1 MQVPRGPCTL
11 ACVREQNPYLLLPF
25 HLGTCPPALRPL
37 FSSLASWTLQFPTKS
52 ALALGTCCRKR
63 GICVCSVHILGGCGL
78 LEGALPGR
86 RRPRGGGGPA
96 SGEAEGSSLRPALL
110 PPFLLPLPPPP
121 FLSLPPLPSSHGS
134 FFLVPGS
141 PVPQPGSLRGSPGRL
156 WAVLLHVPSI
166 LLEGTRSGACEAGQ
180 KEKDI

>member
-1 MQVPRGPCTL
+1 MGGGLRLGKLKGPPS
-11 ACVREQNPYLLLPF
+11 VLP
-25 HLGTCPPALRPL
+25 
-37 FSSLASWTLQFPTKS
+37 SSLPS
-52 ALALGTCCRKR
+52 
-63 GICVCSVHILGGCGL
+63 
-78 LEGALPGR
+78 
-86 RRPRGGGGPA
+86 
-96 SGEAEGSSLRPALL
+96 SSLSPTL
-110 PPFLLPLPPPP
+110 PP

-141 PVPQPGSLRGSPGRL
+141 PVPKPGSLRGSPGRL

>member
-86 RRPRGGGGPA
+86 RRPRGGGGVRL
-96 SGEAEGSSLRPALL
+96 GKLKGSSLRPALL
-110 PPFLLPLPPPP
+110 PPFLLPLPHPP
-121 FLSLPPLPSSHGS
+121 SLPLPAPTA
-134 FFLVPGS
+134 LLPWLLLPCARVPCS
-141 PVPQPGSLRGSPGRL
+141 PAWISPGQPGEAVGCAHPRTQHPPGGHTLRSL
-156 WAVLLHVPSI
+156 
-166 LLEGTRSGACEAGQ
+166 
-180 KEKDI
+180 